1 MAASIAWLSML
12 AVFSG
17 LSINLILHFGFGLR
31 KTALTENSNTGTDT
45 EFTGECG
52 NKEIF
57 ISSGVLFITVIFLWP
72 VFSFI
77 RSVVSFGLFEYVLLF
92 PVSSMFFSIF
102 ENLALRVI
110 LKKNIDGEEADNG
123 GNALNGGVLV
133 SASLFITLNIA
144 GYFTEAVVL
153 ALGFTLGILLA
164 NAIVNEVSR
173 RSEMEAVPRF
183 LRGGPLVLITMGL
196 LSLVFSS
203 MAIMLFRI
211 MGAR

>member
-17 LSINLILHFGFGLR
+17 LSMNLILHFGFGLR
-31 KTALTENSNTGTDT
+31 KTALTENTGPAADSG
-45 EFTGECG
+45 FNDKYGS
-52 NKEIF
+52 KEIP
-57 ISSGVLFITVIFLWP
+57 IGLGVLFFTVILLWP

-77 RSVVSFGLFEYVLLF
+77 RSVVSLGLFEYVLLF
-92 PVSSMFFSIF
+92 PVCSLVFSLL
-102 ENLALRVI
+102 ENLARGFI
-110 LKKNIDGEEADNG
+110 LKKIVDIEETNNSAFG
-123 GNALNGGVLV
+123 GGVLA
-133 SASLFITLNIA
+133 SAALFITLTVS
-144 GYFTEAVVL
+144 GGFSETLVL

-164 NAIVNEVSR
+164 NAIVGEVSR

-203 MAIMLFRI
+203 TAMMFFELL
-211 MGAR
+211 GAP